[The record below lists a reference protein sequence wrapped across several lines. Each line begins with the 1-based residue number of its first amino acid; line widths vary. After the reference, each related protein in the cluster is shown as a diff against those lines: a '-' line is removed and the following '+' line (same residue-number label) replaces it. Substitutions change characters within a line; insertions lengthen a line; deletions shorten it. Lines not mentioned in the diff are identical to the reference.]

1 MVIISTHGDKYMKVV
16 LDKLMHNFP
25 HSIVYLKSCQFW
37 MIRNGFLYSGN
48 YIHNMF
54 FKQQHAQNIPTFDLI
69 LTKVVAF
76 FWVCLMDGRSKHH
89 HYSNYKYK
97 AKKGNSSRIINIMRS
112 RAFIR
117 SEDFKGSFY
126 IIIDTRCNSGMKKQ
140 VCR

>member
-16 LDKLMHNFP
+16 LDKLMHIFP